1 MEKFLH
7 NRVYRDQSTR
17 KNSATDQRDPNL
29 HSAICT
35 VNHADTSLAKESLCV
50 RLRRERERRQIPLS
64 SISANTKISVSLFQA
79 LERGDVSRW
88 PSGIYR
94 RSFVR
99 AYAQAIGLDPDEVA
113 REFAEQ
119 FPDPAELASATETAA
134 PPAAAKT
141 MESPV
146 ATSSSAPASTGSAIR
161 LKIAEVGKPF
171 MGGHL
176 LAGMRE
182 RLVAVACD
190 GGVVV
195 AIALSIFMVFGEFW
209 LPLGVVALGYYLGGI
224 LVLGNTPGVCLWA
237 AVPSGAEHYNHP
249 SDDSRP
255 TSPRTGSD
263 RTRSSSDAAHP
274 AWHLGMP
281 AR

>member
-1 MEKFLH
+1 VDHVETPLS
-7 NRVYRDQSTR
+7 N
-17 KNSATDQRDPNL
+17 
-29 HSAICT
+29 
-35 VNHADTSLAKESLCV
+35 ESLCV
-50 RLRRERERRQIPLS
+50 RLRRERERRQIALS
-64 SISANTKISVSLFQA
+64 SISANTKISVSLFEA

-99 AYAQAIGLDPDEVA
+99 AYAQAIGLDPDAVA

-119 FPDPAELASATETAA
+119 FPDPAEPPPVSENTPPAPHTKTVESPAPPPPASA
-134 PPAAAKT
+134 
-141 MESPV
+141 SHR
-146 ATSSSAPASTGSAIR
+146 SSLRI
-161 LKIAEVGKPF
+161 KIPEPGKPF
-171 MGGHL
+171 AQGHL

-195 AIALSIFMVFGEFW
+195 AIALGVFIVFGQFW
-209 LPLGVVALGYYLGGI
+209 LPLGVVMLAYYLGGI

-237 AVPSGAEHYNHP
+237 AIPGGAQNYNQP
-249 SDDSRP
+249 DDESRHTP
-255 TSPRTGSD
+255 PRAGSD
-263 RTRSSSDAAHP
+263 RNASEPPRA
-274 AWHLGMP
+274 AWHLRMP